1 MYGAIFPPAPR
12 GKPTRGVFYTHIAC
26 IAVRKSNQL
35 KRRVLNFAE
44 SIGRLEQR
52 KSTLADCL
60 IEILRIFYRLQRKQ
74 KTLDQDF
81 LSHVKK
87 VVNLRYNQYVT
98 GYHVLA
104 LYLHPSGKDLF
115 HSSSVKNSNGI
126 LSTLIPTMKK

>member
-1 MYGAIFPPAPR
+1 MLRAVADHEPIFRNIADPEAEEKLPERVEETITNRRFFDNIQTVLSVCAP
-12 GKPTRGVFYTHIAC
+12 
-26 IAVRKSNQL
+26 S
-35 KRRVLNFAE
+35 AE

-60 IEILRIFYRLQRKQ
+60 IEFLRIVYRLQKKQ
-74 KTLDQDF
+74 KTLDQDL

-115 HSSSVKNSNGI
+115 HSS
-126 LSTLIPTMKK
+126 